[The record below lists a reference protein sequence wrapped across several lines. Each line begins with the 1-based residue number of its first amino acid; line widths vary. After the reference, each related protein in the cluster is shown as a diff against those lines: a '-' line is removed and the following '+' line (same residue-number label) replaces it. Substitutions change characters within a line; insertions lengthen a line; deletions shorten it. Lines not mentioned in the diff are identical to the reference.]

1 MIGEVVGNYRI
12 VSQIGSGGMGAV
24 YEAHHEL
31 LGKTAAIKVLLPER
45 SANREIVQ
53 RFFNEARAVSTVQH
67 PGIPEIFD
75 FGHLPSG
82 NAYIIM
88 ELLEG
93 ETLGERLKREQ
104 RMSVKAAVSTARHIA
119 GVLGAAHSHG
129 IVHRDLKPDNVF
141 LVPDPA
147 LPRGERAKI
156 LDFGIAKLVDSD
168 RPSAVHTE
176 TGRLMGTPYYMSP
189 EQCRGSGHVDHRSD
203 IYSLG
208 CVLYQMLTSRPP
220 FVLEGS
226 GEILAAHIHLDPVSP
241 RTHVS
246 SLPVSVESVVMELL
260 AKDPNDRLQTMS
272 EVIDALNSATTHGR
286 GRDDSEPSLQA
297 SSTRMPAHADFDEQP
312 SLGDRTT
319 LAEHDSHSHKNFT
332 APTTLESSASE
343 SMATYTGGESH
354 SSSWMMYTGLIVA
367 AAAATFF
374 LFSSIL
380 AQGAS
385 DATEPAM
392 VSTQAAISPISAE
405 TPVIRSISEPMM
417 MVSLVVESEPRGARV
432 YRESDG
438 VLLGETPFVVK
449 LKRGPGSVTF
459 LIKKRGYRSE
469 AITMNIDRD
478 DAFMVELKRVVENK
492 RKWRHGHR
500 ANLRRSESNA
510 SSSESNASSSE
521 SNASS
526 SESNASS
533 SESNASSFESNASSS
548 ESNASS
554 FESNATSTTANSAG
568 ALPGKD
574 DAIDPFK
581 SAR

>member
-1 MIGEVVGNYRI
+1 MASGATKLEDGMIGEVVGNYRI
-12 VSQIGSGGMGAV
+12 ASQIGSGGMGAV

-31 LGKTAAIKVLLPER
+31 LGKMAAIKVLLPER

-104 RMSVKAAVSTARHIA
+104 PMSIKAAVSIARHIA
-119 GVLGAAHSHG
+119 GVLGATHSHG

-156 LDFGIAKLVDSD
+156 LDFGIAKLIDSD

-241 RTHVS
+241 RTHIP
-246 SLPVSVESVVMELL
+246 SLPASVESVVMRLL
-260 AKDPNDRLQTMS
+260 AKDPNDRFQTMS
-272 EVIDALNSATTHGR
+272 EVIDALNSATTHG
-286 GRDDSEPSLQA
+286 GSRDDSEPSLQA
-297 SSTRMPAHADFDEQP
+297 SSTRMPAQIDSDER
-312 SLGDRTT
+312 SRLGDRIT
-319 LAEHDSHSHKNFT
+319 LADSQSHPNFT

-343 SMATYTGGESH
+343 SMTTYTGSEGH
-354 SSSWMMYTGLIVA
+354 SSSWLMYAGLIAV

-374 LFSSIL
+374 IFRSIL
-380 AQGAS
+380 ARGS
-385 DATEPAM
+385 SESTETAV
-392 VSTQAAISPISAE
+392 VSAGVTPVPTSAE
-405 TPVIRSISEPMM
+405 PVIRSISEPMVI
-417 MVSLVVESEPRGARV
+417 VSLVVESKPRGAKV

-438 VLLGETPFVVK
+438 VFLGETPFVAKLNRRAGAAVFLVK
-449 LKRGPGSVTF
+449 KH
-459 LIKKRGYRSE
+459 GYRPE
-469 AITMNIDRD
+469 RVTMSAERD
-478 DAFMVELKRVVENK
+478 DAFMVELKRVVEKNK
-492 RKWRHGHR
+492 RLHSGRGHR
-500 ANLRRSESNA
+500 RQVGVGDVSHYGAK
-510 SSSESNASSSE
+510 SSGGTK
-521 SNASS
+521 
-526 SESNASS
+526 
-533 SESNASSFESNASSS
+533 
-548 ESNASS
+548 
-554 FESNATSTTANSAG
+554 TSGTKPSDVNTTDSLTNPKKSM
-568 ALPGKD
+568 PGKD

-581 SAR
+581 SAPN